1 MVLIIDPLIAGISG
15 DMILSSL
22 VNLGANKSKIIE
34 GIYTAESFLD
44 NSKIINID
52 FEGDIY
58 FIYWSLDIIYRHLY
72 KASY

>member
-1 MVLIIDPLIAGISG
+1 MVLIIDPQIAGISG

-44 NSKIINID
+44 NKISTR
-52 FEGDIY
+52 G
-58 FIYWSLDIIYRHLY
+58 SLP
-72 KASY
+72 KSANTF